1 MPSTSSLNAGYVR
14 GGVCGMLQLVDR
26 GPIMV
31 ISAFIAAPNQNSSE
45 MQNFSPHHPEYPDP
59 DGHQRRRLDVA
70 ASPGPAPGAERGR
83 MDRAA
88 AQRRHGGSCRH
99 RASRT
104 RRAAGPAAASAAA
117 RVSLGV
123 LVAAAS
129 ASHEALVDEM
139 TQTRRERMSC
149 ARCVAL
155 EPLAYTNRLWL
166 CIVSGTCRSLS
177 HLLLPS
183 TSPLDSYDAT

>member
-1 MPSTSSLNAGYVR
+1 MATGGGGSMWLPLLGLLLAPSEAEWTARLHN
-14 GGVCGMLQLVDR
+14 GGT
-26 GPIMV
+26 
-31 ISAFIAAPNQNSSE
+31 
-45 MQNFSPHHPEYPDP
+45 
-59 DGHQRRRLDVA
+59 
-70 ASPGPAPGAERGR
+70 
-83 MDRAA
+83 AA
-88 AQRRHGGSCRH
+88 AVGTAR
-99 RASRT
+99 
-104 RRAAGPAAASAAA
+104 AA
-117 RVSLGV
+117 RVAQPGPPLPALRSVFLWGV

-177 HLLLPS
+177 HPTSSSHQHLP
-183 TSPLDSYDAT
+183 